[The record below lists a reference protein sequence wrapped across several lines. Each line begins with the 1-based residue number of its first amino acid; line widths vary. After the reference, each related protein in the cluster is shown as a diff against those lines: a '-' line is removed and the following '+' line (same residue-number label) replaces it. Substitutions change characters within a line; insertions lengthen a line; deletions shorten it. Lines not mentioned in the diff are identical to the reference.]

1 MEILL
6 LFKCLQRELV
16 TKVREK
22 KREKAENLVQ
32 KELYLIDFLLK
43 FFFLV
48 FYKEVVREIREILR

>member
-16 TKVREK
+16 TKVGEK

-43 FFFLV
+43 FFSL
-48 FYKEVVREIREILR
+48 YSTKKS